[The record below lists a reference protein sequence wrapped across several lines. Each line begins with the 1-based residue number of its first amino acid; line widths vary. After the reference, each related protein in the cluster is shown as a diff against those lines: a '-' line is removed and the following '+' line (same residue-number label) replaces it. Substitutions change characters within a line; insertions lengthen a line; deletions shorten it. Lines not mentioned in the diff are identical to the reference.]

1 MAEKNNIN
9 YKNDLALM
17 EATISIKHKRMLDDL
32 LDACKANLP
41 SVNEELIRK
50 AFQLSYESHKN
61 DFRASGEPYF
71 NHPYEVAMV
80 VAREIP
86 LDDISVVSS
95 LLHDVVEDS
104 DISLDF
110 ITKEFGK
117 EVSEIVDG
125 VTKIGGVFKGQEI
138 TQAEN
143 YRKLLLSMVKD
154 VRVMLVKFADRL
166 HNMRTLEFVHPQ
178 KQRRIA
184 KETLD
189 IYAPFANRFGLGAVK
204 WEMEDLAFK
213 YLNKEAYEDIAKKIS
228 NTRRERESF
237 IKRFIKPVEEKLREH
252 KLVYELGGRPKHLYS
267 IYRKMVVQNRPFED
281 IYDLLAVRIILESND
296 PNECYYVLGI
306 INQLYKPIPDR
317 FKDFISIPKK
327 NNYQSIHTTVIGLE
341 GKLVEV
347 QIRTRKMHEIAERG
361 VAAHWKY
368 KENIAPGDVDLEE
381 WVNWVR
387 DIFENASKDE
397 ATKEILA
404 SFKLNLYQ
412 DEIYIFTPKGE
423 LRRLPIHSTPVDFAY
438 EVHSNVGNRCIGAKV
453 NNKIVP
459 LDTVLHSGDQV
470 EIITSKN
477 QHPNKSWL
485 QFVQT
490 HKAKNNIRKYLNKEE
505 ERVYDAGKEIWERK
519 IKKLK
524 LSFTQD
530 DVIKLFRKL
539 RFDNIRA
546 FYKAITEDKINLD
559 EILNPQ
565 AEVVE
570 KPTPEV
576 EFDKFADIARTT
588 AGGVVVEGDAKG
600 FAYSYAKCCKPIPG
614 DHVIGYVT
622 IGEGIKVHRKDC
634 KNLINM
640 LKNGESR
647 VVPVTWPKSNG
658 AYFVAGIII
667 KGEDTPGLL
676 KDISNSITTYQNTN
690 IKSVNITTNDSFFR
704 GTITI
709 YVKDLD
715 HLNKL
720 IERLKKNKGIYSV
733 ERFDADN

>member
-1 MAEKNNIN
+1 
-9 YKNDLALM
+9 M

-32 LDACKANLP
+32 LAACKTNLP
-41 SVNEELIRK
+41 AVNEGLIQK

-80 VAREIP
+80 VAREFP
-86 LDDISVVSS
+86 LDDISVVSA

-104 DISLDF
+104 DIGLDF
-110 ITKEFGK
+110 IAKEFGK
-117 EVSEIVDG
+117 EVAEIVDG

-143 YRKLLLSMVKD
+143 YRKLLLSMIKD
-154 VRVMLVKFADRL
+154 VRVILVKFADRL

-178 KQRRIA
+178 KQRRVA
-184 KETLD
+184 KETLE
-189 IYAPFANRFGLGAVK
+189 IYAPFAHRFGLGAVK

-213 YLNKEAYEDIAKKIS
+213 YLNKEAYDDIAKKVK
-228 NTRRERESF
+228 NTRKEREAF
-237 IKRFIKPVEEKLREH
+237 INKFSKPITEKLKEH
-252 KLVYELGGRPKHLYS
+252 KLNYEIGGRPKHLYS
-267 IYRKMVVQNRPFED
+267 VYRKMIVQNRPFED
-281 IYDLLAVRIILESND
+281 IYDLLAVRIVLESND

-306 INQLYKPIPDR
+306 INQLYKPIADR

-327 NNYQSIHTTVIGLE
+327 NNYQSIHTTVIGPE

-368 KENIAPGDVDLEE
+368 KEKIETSDADLEE

-412 DEIYIFTPKGE
+412 DEIYIFTPKGD
-423 LRRLPIHSTPVDFAY
+423 LRRLPLQSTPVDFAY
-438 EVHSNVGNRCIGAKV
+438 EVHSNVGDHCIGAKV
-453 NNKIVP
+453 NGKIVP

-490 HKAKNNIRKYLNKEE
+490 HKAKSHIRKYLNKEE
-505 ERVYDAGKEIWERK
+505 EKLYDVGKDIWERK

-524 LSFTQD
+524 LSFSHD
-530 DVIKLFRKL
+530 EIAKLARKL
-539 RFDNIRA
+539 KFDNTRH
-546 FYKAITEDKINLD
+546 FYTAIALEKVNLD
-559 EILNPQ
+559 EILNPKI
-565 AEVVE
+565 EEEE
-570 KPTPEV
+570 KAPPEL
-576 EFDKFADIARTT
+576 EFNKFADIARTT
-588 AGGVVVEGDAKG
+588 AGGVVVEGDQKG
-600 FAYSYAKCCKPIPG
+600 LAISYAKCCHPIPG
-614 DHVIGYVT
+614 DPVVGYVT
-622 IGEGIKVHRKDC
+622 IGEGIKIHRRDC
-634 KNLINM
+634 NNLISM
-640 LKNGESR
+640 LKNSESR
-647 VVPVTWPKSNG
+647 VVPVNWPKTNG
-658 AYFVAGIII
+658 AFFVAGIKIR
-667 KGEDTPGLL
+667 GEDMPGIL
-676 KDISNSITTYQNTN
+676 KDISNCITTYENTN
-690 IKSVNITTNDSFFR
+690 IKSVNISTGDSMFK
-704 GTITI
+704 GTVTV
-709 YVKDLD
+709 YVKDLI

-720 IERLKKNKGIYSV
+720 MDRLKKVKGIYSV
-733 ERFDADN
+733 ERFDAES

>member
-1 MAEKNNIN
+1 
-9 YKNDLALM
+9 M
-17 EATISIKHKRMLDDL
+17 EVAISIKHKRMLEDL
-32 LDACKANLP
+32 LNTCKQNLP
-41 SVNEELIRK
+41 SVNEKLIEK

-71 NHPYEVAMV
+71 NHPYEVAMI

-86 LDDISVVSS
+86 LDDISVISA

-104 DISLDF
+104 GINLDF
-110 ITKEFGK
+110 ISHEFNK
-117 EVSEIVDG
+117 EVAEIVDG

-154 VRVMLVKFADRL
+154 VRVILVKFADRL

-184 KETLD
+184 KETLE
-189 IYAPFANRFGLGAVK
+189 IYAPFAHRFGLGAVK
-204 WEMEDLAFK
+204 WELEDLAFK
-213 YLNKEAYEDIAKKIS
+213 YLNKEAYEDIAKKIKD
-228 NTRRERESF
+228 TRKERETF
-237 IKRFIKPVEEKLREH
+237 INKFTKPILEKLKEH
-252 KLVYELGGRPKHLYS
+252 KINYDLGGRPKHLYS
-267 IYRKMVVQNRPFED
+267 VYRKMIMQNRPFED

-327 NNYQSIHTTVIGLE
+327 NNYQSIHTTVIGPE

-368 KENIAPGDVDLEE
+368 KENLTSSDKDLEE
-381 WVNWVR
+381 WVSWVR
-387 DIFENASKDE
+387 DIFENATKDE

-412 DEIYIFTPKGE
+412 DEIYVFTPKGD
-423 LRRLPIHSTPVDFAY
+423 LKRLPISSTPVDFAY
-438 EVHSNVGNRCIGAKV
+438 EIHSNVGDHCIGAKV
-453 NNKIVP
+453 NGRIVP
-459 LDTVLHSGDQV
+459 LDTKIHSGDQI

-477 QHPNKSWL
+477 QRPNKSWL

-490 HKAKNNIRKYLNKEE
+490 HKAKSNIRKHLNKEE
-505 ERVYDAGKEIWERK
+505 ENLVESGKEIWEKK

-524 LSFTQD
+524 LSFSSED
-530 DVIKLFRKL
+530 LSKLARKL
-539 RFDNIRA
+539 KFDNTRQ
-546 FYKAITEDKINLD
+546 FYKAAALDKLNLD
-559 EILNPQ
+559 EILNPTVE
-565 AEVVE
+565 AEE
-570 KPTPEV
+570 KPEKEL
-576 EFDKFADIARTT
+576 EFDKFIDIARHT
-588 AGGVVVEGDAKG
+588 AGGVVVEGDQKG
-600 FAYSYAKCCKPIPG
+600 LAISYAKCCNPIPG
-614 DHVIGYVT
+614 DPVVGYVT
-622 IGEGIKVHRKDC
+622 IGEGIKIHRKDC
-634 KNLINM
+634 NNLINM
-640 LKNGESR
+640 LKKGDNR

-658 AYFVAGIII
+658 AFFVAGIII
-667 KGEDTPGLL
+667 KGEDMPGLL

-690 IKSVNITTNDSFFR
+690 IKSVNITTGDSLFK
-704 GTITI
+704 GTVTV

-715 HLNKL
+715 HLNK
-720 IERLKKNKGIYSV
+720 IIDRLKKVKGIYSV
-733 ERFDADN
+733 ERFDAEH

>member
-1 MAEKNNIN
+1 
-9 YKNDLALM
+9 M
-17 EATISIKHKRMLDDL
+17 EVSISIKHKRMLEDL
-32 LDACKANLP
+32 LQTCRQNLP
-41 SVNEELIRK
+41 SVNEKLIEK

-71 NHPYEVAMV
+71 NHPYEVALI

-86 LDDISVVSS
+86 LDDVSVISA
-95 LLHDVVEDS
+95 LLHDVVEDT

-110 ITKEFGK
+110 LSKEFNK

-154 VRVMLVKFADRL
+154 VRVILVKFADRL

-184 KETLD
+184 KETLE
-189 IYAPFANRFGLGAVK
+189 IYAPFAHRFGLGAVK
-204 WEMEDLAFK
+204 WELEDLAFK
-213 YLNKEAYEDIAKKIS
+213 YLNKEAYDDIAKKIKD
-228 NTRRERESF
+228 TRKEREAF
-237 IKRFIKPVEEKLREH
+237 INKFTKPIVEKLKEH

-267 IYRKMVVQNRPFED
+267 VYRKMIMQNRPFED
-281 IYDLLAVRIILESND
+281 IYDLLAIRIILESND

-306 INQLYKPIPDR
+306 INHLYKPIPDR

-327 NNYQSIHTTVIGLE
+327 NNYQSIHTTVIGPD
-341 GKLVEV
+341 GKLIEV

-368 KENIAPGDVDLEE
+368 KENLSSSDKDLED
-381 WVNWVR
+381 WVSWVR

-412 DEIYIFTPKGE
+412 DEIYVFTPKGD
-423 LRRLPIHSTPVDFAY
+423 LRRLPINSTPVDYAY
-438 EVHSNVGNRCIGAKV
+438 EIHSNVGDRCIGAKV
-453 NNKIVP
+453 NGRIVP
-459 LDTVLHSGDQV
+459 LDTKIHSGDQI

-490 HKAKNNIRKYLNKEE
+490 HKAKSNIRKHLNKEE
-505 ERVYDAGKEIWERK
+505 EKLVDSGKEIWERK

-524 LSFTQD
+524 LSFSSD
-530 DVIKLFRKL
+530 DLSKLARKL
-539 RFDNIRA
+539 KFDNTRQ
-546 FYKAITEDKINLD
+546 FYKTVALDKLNLD
-559 EILNPQ
+559 EIINP
-565 AEVVE
+565 VVE
-570 KPTPEV
+570 TEEKPDKDLQ
-576 EFDKFADIARTT
+576 FDKFIDIARHT
-588 AGGVVVEGDAKG
+588 AGGIIVEGDQKG
-600 FAYSYAKCCKPIPG
+600 LAISYAKCCNPIPG
-614 DHVIGYVT
+614 DPVIGYVT
-622 IGEGIKVHRKDC
+622 IGEGIKIHRKDC
-634 KNLINM
+634 NNLITM
-640 LKNGESR
+640 LKKGESR
-647 VVPVTWPKSNG
+647 IVPVNWPKTNG
-658 AYFVAGIII
+658 AFFVAGIII
-667 KGEDTPGLL
+667 KGEDMPGIL
-676 KDISNSITTYQNTN
+676 KDISNSITTHQNTN
-690 IKSVNITTNDSFFR
+690 IKSVNITTGDSMFK
-704 GTITI
+704 GTVTV

-715 HLNKL
+715 HLNK
-720 IERLKKNKGIYSV
+720 IMDRLKKVKGIYSV
-733 ERFDADN
+733 ERFDTDH

>member
-1 MAEKNNIN
+1 
-9 YKNDLALM
+9 M
-17 EATISIKHKRMLDDL
+17 EVSISIKHKRMLEDL
-32 LDACKANLP
+32 LQTCRQNLP
-41 SVNEELIRK
+41 SVNEKLIEK

-71 NHPYEVAMV
+71 NHPYEVALI

-86 LDDISVVSS
+86 LDDVSVISA
-95 LLHDVVEDS
+95 LLHDVVEDT

-110 ITKEFGK
+110 LSKEFNK

-154 VRVMLVKFADRL
+154 VRVILVKFADRL

-184 KETLD
+184 KETLE
-189 IYAPFANRFGLGAVK
+189 IYAPFAHRFGLGAVK
-204 WEMEDLAFK
+204 WELEDLAFK
-213 YLNKEAYEDIAKKIS
+213 YLNKEAYDDIAKKIKD
-228 NTRRERESF
+228 TRKEREAF
-237 IKRFIKPVEEKLREH
+237 INKFTKPIVEKLKEH

-267 IYRKMVVQNRPFED
+267 VYRKMIMQNRPFED
-281 IYDLLAVRIILESND
+281 IYDLLAIRIILESND

-306 INQLYKPIPDR
+306 INHLYKPIPDR

-327 NNYQSIHTTVIGLE
+327 NNYQSIHTTVIGPD
-341 GKLVEV
+341 GKLIEV

-368 KENIAPGDVDLEE
+368 KENLSSSDKDLED
-381 WVNWVR
+381 WVSWVR

-412 DEIYIFTPKGE
+412 DEIYVFTPKGD
-423 LRRLPIHSTPVDFAY
+423 LRRLPIHSTPVDYAY
-438 EVHSNVGNRCIGAKV
+438 EIHSNVGDRCIGAKV
-453 NNKIVP
+453 NGRIVP
-459 LDTVLHSGDQV
+459 LDTKIHSGDQI

-490 HKAKNNIRKYLNKEE
+490 HKAKSNIRKHLNKEE
-505 ERVYDAGKEIWERK
+505 EKLVDSGKEIWERK

-524 LSFTQD
+524 LSFSSD
-530 DVIKLFRKL
+530 DLSKLARKL
-539 RFDNIRA
+539 KFDNTRQ
-546 FYKAITEDKINLD
+546 FYKTVALDKLNLD
-559 EILNPQ
+559 EIINP
-565 AEVVE
+565 VVE
-570 KPTPEV
+570 TEEKPDKDLQ
-576 EFDKFADIARTT
+576 FDKFIDIARHT
-588 AGGVVVEGDAKG
+588 AGGIIVEGDQKG
-600 FAYSYAKCCKPIPG
+600 LAISYAKCCNPIPG
-614 DHVIGYVT
+614 DPVIGYVT
-622 IGEGIKVHRKDC
+622 IGEGIKIHRKDC
-634 KNLINM
+634 NNLITM
-640 LKNGESR
+640 LKKGESR
-647 VVPVTWPKSNG
+647 IVPVNWPKTNG
-658 AYFVAGIII
+658 AFFVAGIII
-667 KGEDTPGLL
+667 KGEDMPGIL
-676 KDISNSITTYQNTN
+676 KDISNSITTHQNTN
-690 IKSVNITTNDSFFR
+690 IKSVNITTGDSMFK
-704 GTITI
+704 GTVTV

-715 HLNKL
+715 HLNK
-720 IERLKKNKGIYSV
+720 IMDRLKKVKGIYSV
-733 ERFDADN
+733 ERFDTDH

>member
-1 MAEKNNIN
+1 
-9 YKNDLALM
+9 M
-17 EATISIKHKRMLDDL
+17 EVAISIKHKRMLEDL
-32 LDACKANLP
+32 LNTCRQNLP
-41 SVNEELIRK
+41 AVSDKLIQK

-71 NHPYEVAMV
+71 NHPYEVAMI
-80 VAREIP
+80 VAREMP
-86 LDDISVVSS
+86 LDDISVMSA

-110 ITKEFGK
+110 LTKEFNK

-154 VRVMLVKFADRL
+154 VRVILVKFADRL

-184 KETLD
+184 KETLE

-204 WEMEDLAFK
+204 WELEDLSFK
-213 YLNKEAYEDIAKKIS
+213 YLNKEAYDDIAKRIKD
-228 NTRRERESF
+228 TRKERESF
-237 IKRFIKPVEEKLREH
+237 INKFTKPIVEKLKEH
-252 KLVYELGGRPKHLYS
+252 KLNFELGGRPKHLYS
-267 IYRKMVVQNRPFED
+267 VYRKMIMQNRPFED

-327 NNYQSIHTTVIGLE
+327 NNYQSIHTTVIGPE
-341 GKLVEV
+341 GKLIEV

-368 KENIAPGDVDLEE
+368 KENLASADKDLEE
-381 WVNWVR
+381 WVSWVR
-387 DIFENASKDE
+387 DIFENATKDE

-412 DEIYIFTPKGE
+412 DEIYVFTPKGD
-423 LRRLPIHSTPVDFAY
+423 LRRLPLNSTPVDYAY
-438 EVHSNVGNRCIGAKV
+438 EIHSNVGDHCIGAKV
-453 NNKIVP
+453 NGRIVP
-459 LDTVLHSGDQV
+459 LDTKIHSGDQI

-477 QHPNKSWL
+477 QRPNKSWL

-490 HKAKNNIRKYLNKEE
+490 HKAKSNIRKHLNKEE
-505 ERVYDAGKEIWERK
+505 EKLYESGKEIWERK

-524 LSFTQD
+524 LSFSSD
-530 DVIKLFRKL
+530 DLSKLARKL
-539 RFDNIRA
+539 KFDNTRQ
-546 FYKAITEDKINLD
+546 FYKAVALDKMNLD
-559 EILNPQ
+559 EILNPTI
-565 AEVVE
+565 ETEE
-570 KPTPEV
+570 KPEKDLQ
-576 EFDKFADIARTT
+576 FDKFIDIARHT
-588 AGGVVVEGDAKG
+588 AGGVVVEGDQKG
-600 FAYSYAKCCKPIPG
+600 LAISYAKCCNPIPG
-614 DHVIGYVT
+614 DPVIGYVT
-622 IGEGIKVHRKDC
+622 IGEGIKIHRKDC
-634 KNLINM
+634 SNLITM
-640 LKNGESR
+640 LKKGESR
-647 VVPVTWPKSNG
+647 IVPVTWPKTNG
-658 AYFVAGIII
+658 AFFVAGIII
-667 KGEDTPGLL
+667 KGEDMPGIL
-676 KDISNSITTYQNTN
+676 KDISNSITTMQNTN
-690 IKSVNITTNDSFFR
+690 IKSVNITAGDSMFR
-704 GTITI
+704 GTVTV

-715 HLNKL
+715 HLNK
-720 IERLKKNKGIYSV
+720 IMDRLKKVKGIYSV
-733 ERFDADN
+733 ERFDADH

>member
-1 MAEKNNIN
+1 
-9 YKNDLALM
+9 M
-17 EATISIKHKRMLDDL
+17 EVAISIKHKRMLEDL
-32 LDACKANLP
+32 LNTCRQNLP
-41 SVNEELIRK
+41 SVNEKLIQK

-71 NHPYEVAMV
+71 NHPYEVAMI
-80 VAREIP
+80 VAREMP
-86 LDDISVVSS
+86 LDDISVMSA

-110 ITKEFGK
+110 LTKEFDK

-154 VRVMLVKFADRL
+154 VRVILVKFADRL

-184 KETLD
+184 KETLE

-204 WEMEDLAFK
+204 WELEDLAFK
-213 YLNKEAYEDIAKKIS
+213 YLNKEAYDDIAKRIKD
-228 NTRRERESF
+228 TRKERESF
-237 IKRFIKPVEEKLREH
+237 INKFTKPIVEKLKEH
-252 KLVYELGGRPKHLYS
+252 KLNFELGGRPKHLYS
-267 IYRKMVVQNRPFED
+267 VYRKMIMQNRPFED

-327 NNYQSIHTTVIGLE
+327 NNYQSIHTTVIGPE
-341 GKLVEV
+341 GKLIEV

-368 KENIAPGDVDLEE
+368 KENLASADKDLEE
-381 WVNWVR
+381 WVSWVR
-387 DIFENASKDE
+387 DIFENATKDE

-412 DEIYIFTPKGE
+412 DEIYVFTPKGD
-423 LRRLPIHSTPVDFAY
+423 LRRLPLNSTPVDYAY
-438 EVHSNVGNRCIGAKV
+438 EIHSNVGDHCIGAKV
-453 NNKIVP
+453 NGRIVP
-459 LDTVLHSGDQV
+459 LDTKIHSGDQI

-477 QHPNKSWL
+477 QRPNKSWL

-490 HKAKNNIRKYLNKEE
+490 HKAKSNIRKHLNKEE
-505 ERVYDAGKEIWERK
+505 EKLYESGKETWERK

-524 LSFTQD
+524 LSFSSD
-530 DVIKLFRKL
+530 DLSKLARKL
-539 RFDNIRA
+539 KFDNTRQ
-546 FYKAITEDKINLD
+546 FYKAVALDKMNLD
-559 EILNPQ
+559 EILNPTI
-565 AEVVE
+565 ETEE
-570 KPTPEV
+570 KPDKDLQ
-576 EFDKFADIARTT
+576 FDKFIDIARHT
-588 AGGVVVEGDAKG
+588 AGGVVVEGDQKG
-600 FAYSYAKCCKPIPG
+600 LAISYAKCCNPIPG
-614 DHVIGYVT
+614 DPVIGYVT
-622 IGEGIKVHRKDC
+622 IGEGIKIHRKDC
-634 KNLINM
+634 SNLITM
-640 LKNGESR
+640 LKKGESR
-647 VVPVTWPKSNG
+647 IVPVTWPKTNG
-658 AYFVAGIII
+658 AFFVAGIII
-667 KGEDTPGLL
+667 KGEDMPGIL
-676 KDISNSITTYQNTN
+676 KDISNSITTMQNTN
-690 IKSVNITTNDSFFR
+690 IKSVNITAGDSMFR
-704 GTITI
+704 GTVTV

-715 HLNKL
+715 HLNK
-720 IERLKKNKGIYSV
+720 IMDRLKKVKGIYSV
-733 ERFDADN
+733 ERFDADH

>member
-1 MAEKNNIN
+1 M
-9 YKNDLALM
+9 DT
-17 EATISIKHKRMLDDL
+17 TISIKHQRMLEDL
-32 LDACKANLP
+32 LNICKQNLP
-41 SVNEELIRK
+41 IVNEELIKK

-71 NHPYEVAMV
+71 NHPYEVAMI

-86 LDDISVVSS
+86 LDYISVVSA

-104 DISLDF
+104 DISLAF
-110 ITKEFGK
+110 IAKEFND
-117 EVSEIVDG
+117 EIAEIVDG

-154 VRVMLVKFADRL
+154 VRVILVKFADRL

-184 KETLD
+184 KETLE
-189 IYAPFANRFGLGAVK
+189 IYAPFAHRFGLGVLK

-213 YLNKEAYEDIAKKIS
+213 YLNKEAYDDIANKIK
-228 NTRRERESF
+228 NTRKEREAF
-237 IKRFIKPVEEKLREH
+237 IAKFSKPIMEKLSEH
-252 KLVYELGGRPKHLYS
+252 KLKYEMGGRPKHLYS
-267 IYRKMVVQNRPFED
+267 VYRKMIIQNRPFED
-281 IYDLLAVRIILESND
+281 IYDLLAIRIILESND

-306 INQLYKPIPDR
+306 INQLYKPIAER

-327 NNYQSIHTTVIGLE
+327 NNYQSIHTTVIGPE
-341 GKLVEV
+341 GKLIEV
-347 QIRTRKMHEIAERG
+347 QIRTRQMHEIAERG

-368 KENIAPGDVDLEE
+368 KENLATTDKDLEE

-387 DIFENASKDE
+387 DIFDHTSKDE

-412 DEIYIFTPKGE
+412 DEIYIFTPQGD
-423 LRRLPIHSTPVDFAY
+423 LRRLPVKSTPVDFAF
-438 EVHSNVGNRCIGAKV
+438 EIHSNVGYRCIGAKV
-453 NNKIVP
+453 NGKIVP
-459 LDTVLHSGDQV
+459 LDTNLHSGDQV

-490 HKAKNNIRKYLNKEE
+490 HKAKNSIRKFLNKEE
-505 ERVYDAGKEIWERK
+505 EKLFEIGKDIWDKK

-524 LSFTQD
+524 LSFSPD
-530 DVIKLFRKL
+530 DILKLARKL
-539 RFDNIRA
+539 KLDNQRQM
-546 FYKAITEDKINLD
+546 YKGIAQSKIDLD
-559 EILNPQ
+559 QLLNPEPEE
-565 AEVVE
+565 AEKNVS
-570 KPTPEV
+570 EV
-576 EFDKFADIARTT
+576 QFDKFVDIARESF
-588 AGGVVVEGDAKG
+588 GGVVVEGDHKG
-600 FAYSYAKCCKPIPG
+600 FAYTYAKCCNPIPG

-622 IGEGIKVHRKDC
+622 IGEGIKIHRKDC
-634 KNLINM
+634 KNMIGM
-640 LKNGESR
+640 AKSGENR
-647 VVPVTWPKSNG
+647 IVPVNWPKTNG
-658 AYFVAGIII
+658 AFFVAGISIR
-667 KGEDTPGLL
+667 GDDMPGLL

-690 IKSVNITTNDSFFR
+690 IKSVNINTVDSMFK
-704 GTITI
+704 GTITV

-715 HLNKL
+715 HLQKL
-720 IERLKKNKGIYSV
+720 MDRLKKNKGIYSV
-733 ERFDADN
+733 ERFDTENQQ